1 MFTFIKRQRA
11 AKTRTFGGINAEAEE
26 LFKDMAKLS
35 PVEYVRQVKAEMQK
49 VTWPSRQELTSSTI
63 AVFIMVFLA
72 AVFLFVA
79 DQVLAFGVNK
89 ILGLN

>member
-1 MFTFIKRQRA
+1 
-11 AKTRTFGGINAEAEE
+11 
-26 LFKDMAKLS
+26 MAKFS
-35 PVEYVRQVKAEMQK
+35 PLEYVRQVKAEMQK

-79 DQVLAFGVNK
+79 DQVLAFGVNS

>member
-1 MFTFIKRQRA
+1 
-11 AKTRTFGGINAEAEE
+11 
-26 LFKDMAKLS
+26 MAKFS

-72 AVFLFVA
+72 AIFLFVA
-79 DQVLAFGVNK
+79 DQILAFGVNS

>member
-1 MFTFIKRQRA
+1 
-11 AKTRTFGGINAEAEE
+11 
-26 LFKDMAKLS
+26 MAKFS
-35 PVEYVRQVKAEMQK
+35 PLEYVRQVKAEMQK

-72 AVFLFVA
+72 AVILFVA
-79 DQVLAFGVNK
+79 DQVLAFGVNS